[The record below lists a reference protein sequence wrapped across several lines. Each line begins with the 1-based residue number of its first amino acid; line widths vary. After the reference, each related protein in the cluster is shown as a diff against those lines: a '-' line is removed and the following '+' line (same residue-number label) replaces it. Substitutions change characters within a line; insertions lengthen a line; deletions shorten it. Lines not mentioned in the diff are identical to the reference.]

1 MLLWWCSF
9 CFKSFG
15 DHCKQ
20 SGNFKPFG
28 YENESPTTKG
38 DYEVEEFPRFLY
50 CIRTRWVIV
59 NLCLIHIFV
68 ACSDCGWFKWV
79 CNHETVKKSQNWSK
93 EGFLEKIP
101 TNFVVPKSLVKFSK
115 ILAFF
120 FEFAKE
126 KQKILKP
133 SKLFCHHSG
142 KIYQKKKNTDIKRQ
156 KKVVVLVVLV
166 KL

>member
-1 MLLWWCSF
+1 
-9 CFKSFG
+9 
-15 DHCKQ
+15 
-20 SGNFKPFG
+20 
-28 YENESPTTKG
+28 
-38 DYEVEEFPRFLY
+38 
-50 CIRTRWVIV
+50 
-59 NLCLIHIFV
+59 
-68 ACSDCGWFKWV
+68 
-79 CNHETVKKSQNWSK
+79 
-93 EGFLEKIP
+93 
-101 TNFVVPKSLVKFSK
+101 VVPKSLVKFSK

-142 KIYQKKKNTDIKRQ
+142 KIYQKKKNADIKRQ